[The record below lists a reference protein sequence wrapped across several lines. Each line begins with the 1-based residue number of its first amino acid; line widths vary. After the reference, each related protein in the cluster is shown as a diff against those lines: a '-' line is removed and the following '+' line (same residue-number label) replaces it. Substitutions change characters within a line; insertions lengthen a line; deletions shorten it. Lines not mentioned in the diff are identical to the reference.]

1 MLGLLVLALHP
12 IGSAG
17 SDKEVRLNASGLGL
31 EQPDSVALDRAVREE
46 AWPIVEG
53 ILLEAAE
60 MDAVSGPV
68 LRALG
73 IAHYQC
79 GRYFQAAAALKRA
92 DRAEPLEPEARFLLV
107 NAFLQLQRRHW
118 ARAELEQLVREHP
131 GHGPYRVALAE
142 VHYHRQHFE
151 QGVSE
156 LKEAISRTGGSV
168 EAFDL
173 LGQCLEGL
181 GRLGEASDAYGR
193 AIALDKASGVR
204 SPWPHFHL
212 GSLLHDQGD
221 LETATEALQI
231 AATIDPNNVA
241 ATLELGIVLRKA
253 GELGQAA
260 NVLETAGR
268 LDPDNPTIPYTLAG
282 VYRQLG
288 QTERSAAALD
298 QFRQISDQKSRKA
311 TQR

>member
-1 MLGLLVLALHP
+1 MLGLLALLP
-12 IGSAG
+12 LGVAG
-17 SDKEVRLNASGLGL
+17 SDNEVRLDSFGLGL
-31 EQPDSVALDRAVREE
+31 EQPDAVALDRAVREE
-46 AWPIVEG
+46 AWPIVEAV
-53 ILLEAAE
+53 LLKAAE
-60 MDAVSGPV
+60 MDAVSAPV

-73 IAHYQC
+73 IAHFQC

-107 NAFLQLQRRHW
+107 NTFLRLQRRHW
-118 ARAELEQLVREHP
+118 ARAELERLVREHP
-131 GHGPYRVALAE
+131 DHGPYRVALAE

-151 QGVSE
+151 QGASE

-181 GRLGEASDAYGR
+181 GRLGEASDAYRR
-193 AIALDKASGVR
+193 AITLDKSSGVQ
-204 SPWPHFHL
+204 SAWPHFHL

-221 LETATEALQI
+221 LETATKALQI
-231 AATIDPNNVA
+231 AARIDPNHAA

-253 GELGQAA
+253 GELGRAA
-260 NVLETAGR
+260 NVLEAAGR

-288 QTERSAAALD
+288 QAERSVAALD
-298 QFRQISDQKSRKA
+298 LFRQISDPKSRNA
-311 TQR
+311 TRR